1 MSRLIDVD
9 ELKDAWWNP
18 ETGMGDII
26 ANLTYELALN
36 DVEDDVMAFSRKLLE
51 IVNNFVDT
59 EPTVDAVEVV
69 HAHWTNDEYDYY
81 DCLNCGESYY
91 NGADSTE
98 ESNHWLKNGDVY
110 QYCPHCG
117 AKMDGEREDDAE

>member
-1 MSRLIDVD
+1 MSRLIDAD

-26 ANLTYELALN
+26 ANLIDELDLN

-69 HAHWTNDEYDYY
+69 RCKHCTHRAKVDEP
-81 DCLNCGESYY
+81 NI
-91 NGADSTE
+91 
-98 ESNHWLKNGDVY
+98 
-110 QYCPHCG
+110 CG
-117 AKMDGEREDDAE
+117 ACKLVNRYRDGDDYCSYGEREDGAE